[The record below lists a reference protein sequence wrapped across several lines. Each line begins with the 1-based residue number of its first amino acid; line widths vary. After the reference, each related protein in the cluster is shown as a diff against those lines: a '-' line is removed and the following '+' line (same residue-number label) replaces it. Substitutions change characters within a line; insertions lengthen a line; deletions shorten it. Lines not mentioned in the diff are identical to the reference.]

1 MIKGFQG
8 KCAAKAAYLHL
19 KISRAKELIM
29 SALINSLEAKRVVP
43 LVQSEDPATALR
55 ISEALLEGGLDVLEV
70 VLRTDAALDCLEAI
84 AKEFPQAHVGAGTV
98 FNAAQSEEVIR
109 RGATFIVSPGL
120 DEGSVKIAQSKD
132 IPILPGVATP
142 SELMRAYNMG
152 LRTVKLFPASV
163 VGGPKMIKALASVAR
178 DVRFMPTGGVNP
190 ANLHEYF
197 AVPAVLACGGTW
209 LTPKAE
215 IEAGNFA
222 AITKLAKDAIAIA
235 NA

>member
-1 MIKGFQG
+1 
-8 KCAAKAAYLHL
+8 
-19 KISRAKELIM
+19 M
-29 SALINSLEAKRVVP
+29 SALIESLKAKRVVP
-43 LVQSEDPATALR
+43 LVQSEDPTTALK
-55 ISEALLEGGLDVLEV
+55 ISEALLEGGLEVLEV

-84 AKEFPQAHVGAGTV
+84 AKEFPKAHVGAGTV

-120 DEGSVKIAQSKD
+120 DEPSVEVAQSKN

-178 DVRFMPTGGVNP
+178 DVGFMPTGGVNP
-190 ANLHEYF
+190 QNLSEYL
-197 AVPAVLACGGTW
+197 AVPAVLACGGSW

-215 IEAGNFA
+215 IEAGDFA

-235 NA
+235 NS